1 MAWQLSFLPD
11 SLSRVE
17 FSRKFRGFGA
27 SGLQEAWA
35 LYLRRKQLAAKAAAV
50 AVVAA
55 AVAEEKEEAAQEEVE
70 EAAQEGEEEQV
81 VAVVAAAS
89 ETEQEQE
96 IQYIMAK
103 GLTKGGEV
111 IYQVRWRG
119 CKQDTWVLHTHCS
132 KALIAEFEAVAIVE
146 PE

>member
-55 AVAEEKEEAAQEEVE
+55 AVAEEKE

>member
-55 AVAEEKEEAAQEEVE
+55 AVAVAEEKE